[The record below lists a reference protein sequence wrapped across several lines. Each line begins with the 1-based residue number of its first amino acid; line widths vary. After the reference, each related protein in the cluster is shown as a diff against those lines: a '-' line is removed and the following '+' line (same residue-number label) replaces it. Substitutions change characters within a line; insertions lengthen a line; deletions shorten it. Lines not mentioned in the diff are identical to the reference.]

1 MVCAEVE
8 TGKGPFLVCSAYLTS
23 IRSEL
28 ARDMRDDKAKL
39 AGMSLEEVFS
49 ETFRSKEAKE
59 LVDWLASLKYENV
72 VIGGDFNSLFLSKAA
87 RIMRN
92 MLNDSCWLS
101 PALFSNSH
109 KIQGFHPPI
118 KVDYIFLS
126 KNLSYSGSKIIQESP
141 GDHYPVV
148 TKVHLI

>member
-1 MVCAEVE
+1 VVCAEIE
-8 TGKGPFLVCSAYLTS
+8 TGKRPFLVCSAYLTS

-28 ARDMRDDKAKL
+28 ARDMMDDKAKL

-59 LVDWLASLKYENV
+59 LVDWLDSLKYENV

-87 RIMRN
+87 RIMRD
-92 MLNDSCWLS
+92 MLNDSGWLS

-118 KVDYIFLS
+118 KVNYIFLS
-126 KNLSYSGSKIIQESP
+126 KNLSYSGSKIIRESH

-148 TKVHLI
+148 TNIDLN